1 MPNEELIRTVIKRI
15 ERDLVMWDQDSWGSV
30 VEEGSFW
37 DRPTE
42 IVAVPREAADEGMLL
57 DEVEVRPISDLD
69 LSQPQILSCGTSFC
83 FAGHTVLEAG
93 DAMLVNHAGEVS
105 LCRTPEGQVRHVF
118 HRAMELLGLDED
130 QAGQLF
136 SAGINDFEDLKGA
149 IACETGI
156 IA

>member
-15 ERDLVMWDQDSWGSV
+15 ERDLEMWDQDSWGNV
-30 VEEGSFW
+30 AEEGSFW
-37 DRPTE
+37 DHPVE
-42 IVAVPREAADEGMLL
+42 IVKVPQEAADEGMFL

-93 DAMLVNHAGEVS
+93 DTMLVNHCGQVS

-130 QAGQLF
+130 RAAELF
-136 SAGINDFEDLKGA
+136 SAGIEDLDDLKCA
-149 IACETGI
+149 IERETEI
-156 IA
+156 KF